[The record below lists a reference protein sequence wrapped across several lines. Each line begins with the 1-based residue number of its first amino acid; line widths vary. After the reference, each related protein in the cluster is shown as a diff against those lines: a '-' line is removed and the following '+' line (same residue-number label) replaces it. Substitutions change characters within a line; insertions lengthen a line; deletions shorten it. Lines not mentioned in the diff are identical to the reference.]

1 MSSLDYQEIVDQ
13 FPPSISL
20 PRIDRIH
27 RPWRSTLADVRNKL
41 DLPSRLLFGDL
52 VDDSFRT
59 EEAGWAVAYRDGLG
73 NGLDLKVSEG
83 RFEAKPFFL
92 GSESLSVGPASH
104 KGAFLQLIG
113 LGGDQW
119 LRVLKKYLE
128 ERYPVTVAEIAR
140 DIPTACFLPDGWLMT
155 LMIPVPLDRLGDV
168 MQFHLNL
175 PNDPLLGAPQSG
187 VITLQRQIVNYVEG
201 RSPDG
206 CGDALALISRHL
218 RSCNTPLTAFP
229 VREVAADGS
238 AAWTVRRLAY
248 QYRCT
253 SFLRDVPRVM
263 EKLHAAGLLSP
274 EPDMWSALVPVDL
287 ALTTGNAS
295 WWSAGGE
302 CRSTWIGID
311 GVAASLGTDGKCD
324 AEQSRSAV
332 RQAQLAGPSH
342 AAFFDRL
349 EGVAT

>member
-1 MSSLDYQEIVDQ
+1 MSSNDYKHIADQ
-13 FPPSISL
+13 FPTSINL
-20 PRIDRIH
+20 PRIERHH
-27 RPWRSTLADVRNKL
+27 RPSGKTLADVRDKF
-41 DLPSRLLFGDL
+41 DLPGRLLFGDL

-59 EEAGWAVAYRDGLG
+59 GETGWAVAYRDGLG
-73 NGLDLKVSEG
+73 NGLDLKVAGG

-92 GSESLSVGPASH
+92 GSESLSVGPAGH
-104 KGAFLQLIG
+104 RGAFLQLIG
-113 LGGDQW
+113 MGGDQW
-119 LRVLKKYLE
+119 LRILKKYLE

-140 DIPTACFLPDGWLMT
+140 DVPATCFLPDGWLLT

-168 MQFHLNL
+168 MQFHLDL
-175 PNDPLLGAPQSG
+175 PDDPLLGASQSG
-187 VITLQRQIVNYVEG
+187 VITLHRQIVNYVEG

-274 EPDMWSALVPVDL
+274 EPDMWSAVAPFEL

-295 WWSAGGE
+295 WWSAGRE

-311 GVAASLGTDGKCD
+311 DVAASSGTDGKYD
-324 AEQSRSAV
+324 AGQSRSAV

-349 EGVAT
+349 EGVGT